1 MDLRNSE
8 VTGAQEGNFMLFS
21 AVISFSFLI
30 SSFEL
35 LSSNFIPLGK
45 VAGQQLFYNLTGEA
59 GEKQKGGGQKEKK
72 ED

>member
-1 MDLRNSE
+1 MDLQNSE

-21 AVISFSFLI
+21 SFSFLI

-35 LSSNFIPLGK
+35 LSSNFR
-45 VAGQQLFYNLTGEA
+45 QQLFYNLTGEA
-59 GEKQKGGGQKEKK
+59 GEKHEGGGQKEKK

>member
-1 MDLRNSE
+1 MPRRQLHAFQS
-8 VTGAQEGNFMLFS
+8 
-21 AVISFSFLI
+21 SFSFLI

-59 GEKQKGGGQKEKK
+59 GEKHKGGGQKEKK